1 MAGRVMRGLLADPFL
16 GYEVAG
22 LLDGP
27 PPLAPEPRRYA
38 SRRERLKTVLQ
49 LLTD

>member
-16 GYEVAG
+16 GYELAG

-27 PPLAPEPRRYA
+27 PPFAAEPGKSLHRAA
-38 SRRERLKTVLQ
+38 SA
-49 LLTD
+49 

>member
-1 MAGRVMRGLLADPFL
+1 MAGRVMRGSQADPFL

-27 PPLAPEPRRYA
+27 LPFARSRGSYA
-38 SRRERLKTVLQ
+38 SRHELLKTVLQ
-49 LLTD
+49 LLAD